1 MILIQRVYYHKY
13 HILNY
18 ISYYSVQIFLF
29 RSFQSIRAELPLGYE
44 LSITYQPLLKYIQSP
59 PPIVSLE
66 MCLKLNVPSY
76 DFTDGLTDFNRL
88 ILISAYRLHS
98 SGIAAPPLQ
107 PSHIDPALV
116 LGPHHNPQELSQ
128 TPQIKKFLFCLYFWF
143 LNKNFHFN
151 GFRACPVVLL
161 IPTSH
166 ISGQCLPVVIM
177 D

>member
-1 MILIQRVYYHKY
+1 
-13 HILNY
+13 
-18 ISYYSVQIFLF
+18 
-29 RSFQSIRAELPLGYE
+29 
-44 LSITYQPLLKYIQSP
+44 
-59 PPIVSLE
+59 

-98 SGIAAPPLQ
+98 SGIAAPPLHLQ

-166 ISGQCLPVVIM
+166 ILFNLWAVFASCDNGLGDTLRGHCRIWLMSNSCSKGYTYCVAVLMRTQIQDFFFFKGFDKRCYNMQTQLG
-177 D
+177 